1 MKTEGWNLTSRFTII
16 LRTLVQL
23 GDQDKNTAVKALEQI
38 STRWT
43 HSSDRKKSI
52 LNQKLKFTTLLHEQ

>member
-1 MKTEGWNLTSRFTII
+1 MKTEGWNLTSRFTLI
-16 LRTLVQL
+16 LRKLVQL
-23 GDQDKNTAVKALEQI
+23 GDQDKNTAGKALEQI

>member
-1 MKTEGWNLTSRFTII
+1 MKTEGWNLTSRFTLI
-16 LRTLVQL
+16 LTTLVQL

>member
-1 MKTEGWNLTSRFTII
+1 MKTEGWNLTSRFTLI

-38 STRWT
+38 STR
-43 HSSDRKKSI
+43 
-52 LNQKLKFTTLLHEQ
+52 

>member
-1 MKTEGWNLTSRFTII
+1 MKTEGWNLTSRFTLI